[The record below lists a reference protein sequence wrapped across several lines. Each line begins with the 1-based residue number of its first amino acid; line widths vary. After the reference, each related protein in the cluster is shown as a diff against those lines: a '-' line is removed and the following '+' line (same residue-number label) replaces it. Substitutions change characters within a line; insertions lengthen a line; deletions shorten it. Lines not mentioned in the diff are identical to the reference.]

1 MIVTATSKKNRNN
14 YDKVVKLFTDTK
26 FLKITVI
33 KKLLRIREEHV

>member
-26 FLKITVI
+26 LKNNSN
-33 KKLLRIREEHV
+33 KKIAKD